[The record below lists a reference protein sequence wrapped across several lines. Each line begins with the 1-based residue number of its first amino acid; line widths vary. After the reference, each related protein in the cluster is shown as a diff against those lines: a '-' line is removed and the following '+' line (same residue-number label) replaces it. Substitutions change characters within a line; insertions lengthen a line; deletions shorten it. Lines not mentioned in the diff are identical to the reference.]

1 MKSNVQE
8 NDNYCIKAFLL
19 IYGFGCSTK
28 LDKTK
33 RLHVFS
39 IDEIFRFTI
48 NKNLGYKK
56 PHLPSGLDA
65 RICKRR
71 GILFQIS

>member
-28 LDKTK
+28 SDKTK
-33 RLHVFS
+33 DCMFLLS
-39 IDEIFRFTI
+39 MKYSDLQPTKILGI
-48 NKNLGYKK
+48 KNL
-56 PHLPSGLDA
+56 
-65 RICKRR
+65 ICH
-71 GILFQIS
+71 QD